1 MSEKPHQIGPELLAA
16 AQRFLRTTA
25 SHDVC
30 NAETFADWRRFYREC
45 DRLIRRFAR
54 VYVKRN
60 DDLDDCAQEVWVKL
74 MAQLPGFEYDP
85 SRGAFST
92 WLYRVVR
99 DTTVSYFRHEHRFRK
114 AEPLRS
120 MRQPADEF
128 GEPSRGMEQAESAGE
143 AARMLMVIR
152 RAVSRPNYEL
162 LQMRWVQG
170 RSVAEAAEALG
181 LTQQQVWYRE
191 HRARK
196 KLRAMFAESAG

>member
-1 MSEKPHQIGPELLAA
+1 MPEKPQKIGPELLAA
-16 AQRFLRTTA
+16 AQAFLRA
-25 SHDVC
+25 SERHEACD
-30 NAETFADWRRFYREC
+30 ADTFADWRRFYREC

-54 VYVKRN
+54 LYVKSN
-60 DDLDDCAQEVWVKL
+60 DDLDDCTQEVWVKL

-85 SRGAFST
+85 SRGSFST

-114 AEPLRS
+114 TEPIRPMHLPSDDRH
-120 MRQPADEF
+120 
-128 GEPSRGMEQAESAGE
+128 EPSRGLEATESAAG
-143 AARMLMVIR
+143 AVSMMLMIR

-170 RSVAEAAEALG
+170 RTVAEAAEALG
-181 LTQQQVWYRE
+181 LTHQQVWYRE

-196 KLRAMFAESAG
+196 KLRAMFAESTG